1 MSAGQHAKNS
11 LTPYLYRPHTGP
23 SSRTSYVTS
32 IMARPSDPVEFD
44 IIEEFVTLDTSVTF
58 DTIAVLV
65 VAEGTNFYFKSY
77 KFLKRVI
84 F

>member
-1 MSAGQHAKNS
+1 
-11 LTPYLYRPHTGP
+11 
-23 SSRTSYVTS
+23 
-32 IMARPSDPVEFD
+32 MARPAGPVEFD

-65 VAEGTNFYFKSY
+65 VAEGTNFNFKGVY
-77 KFLKRVI
+77 ILLVDLRI